1 MVSPNAMYIAMHLD
15 RMNDEL
21 ISATYGK
28 QGEEKSPKKCSCECN
43 CTNTISNIGRD
54 LCNFC
59 TLGTHKHQ

>member
-1 MVSPNAMYIAMHLD
+1 MHLD